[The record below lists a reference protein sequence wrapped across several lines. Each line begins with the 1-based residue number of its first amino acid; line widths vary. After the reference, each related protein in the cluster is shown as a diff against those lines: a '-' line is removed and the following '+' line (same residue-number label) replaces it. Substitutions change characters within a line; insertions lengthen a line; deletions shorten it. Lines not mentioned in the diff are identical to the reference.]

1 MRARENTED
10 ELCAFRLLEL
20 LHAPGSGYSSN
31 TGGKL
36 ENLRA
41 LTNASIKQYH
51 SDYYRPDN
59 LCLIVTG
66 QVEPAALLA
75 ALEPLEAKLLERRAA
90 AQNSTDSS
98 LQQQQQQQQ
107 PMQRPWWR
115 DTTAT
120 TAATVTAGSGSSE
133 GDPTVKAT
141 VEGRWHCSEVTF
153 PSEEEDTGS
162 VSLGWL
168 LPPDADALHHAALRI
183 AWLYLCDSPV
193 SPLRKAFVER
203 QEGALCGSV
212 HFELHEGRP
221 GSHSVTF
228 CDADAARLHEVSFEA
243 VVLYTSTSMLLCVD
257 RPCCWFAVVVTASE
271 ATAVCFTHLL
281 SIIYQRWKSV
291 TVQYGL
297 LLALAVEHVR
307 TFELFVAAST
317 LLCCN

>member
-1 MRARENTED
+1 MTVTLVMIIYDQYTQQQHAHAVVTHSLAYKHSHTRTTHSQMRARENTED

-75 ALEPLEAKLLERRAA
+75 ALEPLEVKLLERRAA
-90 AQNSTDSS
+90 VLNSSS
-98 LQQQQQQQQ
+98 NGNLMQQQQ

-115 DTTAT
+115 DA
-120 TAATVTAGSGSSE
+120 TAATASSGSGSSE
-133 GDPTVKAT
+133 DDSTVKVT
-141 VEGRWHCSEVTF
+141 VDGRWHCSEVTF

-168 LPPDADALHHAALRI
+168 LPADADALHHAALRI

-228 CDADAARLHEVSFEA
+228 CDADAARLHEVSIK
-243 VVLYTSTSMLLCVD
+243 VVLLCTV
-257 RPCCWFAVVVTASE
+257 SSIL
-271 ATAVCFTHLL
+271 VC
-281 SIIYQRWKSV
+281 
-291 TVQYGL
+291 
-297 LLALAVEHVR
+297 VER
-307 TFELFVAAST
+307 MSKQ
-317 LLCCN
+317 

>member
-41 LTNASIKQYH
+41 LTNASITQYH

-75 ALEPLEAKLLERRAA
+75 ALEPLEARLLERRAA

-98 LQQQQQQQQ
+98 LQQQQQQKQQ

-115 DTTAT
+115 DTTTAAAT
-120 TAATVTAGSGSSE
+120 TAAATGSGGEDES
-133 GDPTVKAT
+133 TVKAT

-228 CDADAARLHEVSFEA
+228 CDADAARLHEVRINA
-243 VVLYTSTSMLLCVD
+243 VVHSTTISMLDCVD
-257 RPCCWFAVVVTASE
+257 
-271 ATAVCFTHLL
+271 L
-281 SIIYQRWKSV
+281 
-291 TVQYGL
+291 
-297 LLALAVEHVR
+297 
-307 TFELFVAAST
+307 
-317 LLCCN
+317 